1 MALKCRPPLSSLQD
15 SVCLDRGIGH
25 SVGAH
30 IPREAQ
36 RSSSEPGISAIPAQ
50 YLFSARTY
58 FNCATRFVALYGTGT
73 SVVVTRF
80 NLLEFVIH
88 DSLHRFQRVSGASP

>member
-73 SVVVTRF
+73 SAFLSRCYQVQLV
-80 NLLEFVIH
+80 
-88 DSLHRFQRVSGASP
+88 GACNS